1 MSLAKADLRDGATRR
16 GSRRSGM
23 SWVDWMWGLTRPT
36 FNVTITR
43 WGASSEMGRI
53 TLSLAR
59 DTWALTRHVAREGG
73 TG

>member
-1 MSLAKADLRDGATRR
+1 
-16 GSRRSGM
+16 M
-23 SWVDWMWGLTRPT
+23 SWVDWMPGLTRPT

-59 DTWALTRHVAREGG
+59 DAWALTRHVAREGG